1 MKKLHVK
8 IHGTHCASCE
18 VLIERALKKIP
29 GVEKADVRFA
39 TGETEVLA
47 SDDSITIRHIEDAV
61 RAGGYT
67 VSWWHER
74 HAPVAVEHRNGTKE
88 YAEIGAVFLFL
99 VAIYTVLSQFSLLPR
114 GFGITDTMGYGLVFA
129 IGLVAALSTC
139 LAVAGGLLLAV
150 AAKYNE
156 SYPNL
161 SPYQKFKPTLYFNV
175 GRVISYTSFGA
186 IIGTLGSVVS
196 LSPFGTGILS
206 IIASIV
212 MIILGFQML
221 HIFPWMKRLQP
232 RMPKFIAHGIHD
244 LAGKDSKMGPFTLG
258 GLTFFL
264 PCGFTQAL
272 QLYVLSKGSPAVG
285 ALTMLAFSLGTL
297 PALLSLGFV
306 SSFAKGTFQKRFIR
320 FSAVLVV
327 MLGFWNI
334 NNGLALAGIN
344 VNLGSFARKGSIAE
358 IALAPMENG
367 AQIVRMK
374 VSGLDY
380 IPSRFAVR
388 EGVPVEWRIDG
399 SGAQGCAQVIVVPS
413 LGITKYLPQDKETVI
428 QFTPQETGDISFS
441 CSMGMTTRDAGF
453 SVIPGTGDA
462 ARAAAPAENSLA
474 ALSSACDPA
483 VQNCLPVQALSMEI
497 SEERGF
503 YPSSFTVK
511 KGVPVEVTIDDKVPL
526 GGCMGVMV
534 IPQYEVTLPLRLGK
548 NTLAFTP
555 TQTGTTYAT
564 CSMGSKMIQFNVIN

>member
-18 VLIERALKKIP
+18 VLIERTLKKIP
-29 GVEKADVRFA
+29 GVERANVRFA
-39 TGETEVLA
+39 TGETEITV
-47 SDDSITIRHIEDAV
+47 SDENIGIKHIEDAV
-61 RAGGYT
+61 RDSGYS

-74 HAPVAVEHRNGTKE
+74 HTAGVAHKNSPQD
-88 YAEIGAVFLFL
+88 YLEIGYVFLFI
-99 VAIYTVLSQFSLLPR
+99 VAAYLLLSRFDILPR
-114 GFGITDTMGYGLVFA
+114 GFGISDTMGYGLVFV

-161 SPYQKFKPTLYFNV
+161 SSYQKFKPTLYFNI
-175 GRVISYTSFGA
+175 GRVLSYTAFGA
-186 IIGTLGSVVS
+186 AIGALGSVIS
-196 LSPFGTGILS
+196 LSSFGTGILS
-206 IIASIV
+206 IIASLV

-221 HIFPWMKRLQP
+221 HLFPWMKRFQP
-232 RMPKFIAHGIHD
+232 TMPKFITHKIHD
-244 LAGKDSKMGPFTLG
+244 LAGKDSKGGPLTLG
-258 GLTFFL
+258 ALTFFL

-285 ALTMLAFSLGTL
+285 ALTMLVFSLGTL

-306 SSFAKGTFQKRFIR
+306 SSFATGTFQKHFVR

-334 NNGLALAGIN
+334 DNGLALAGIN
-344 VNLGSFARKGSIAE
+344 VNLGAFARGGATAE
-358 IALAPMENG
+358 TALAPIENG
-367 AQIVRMK
+367 AQVVRMK
-374 VSGLDY
+374 VAGLEY
-380 IPSRFAVR
+380 VPSRFAVR
-388 EGVPVEWRIDG
+388 QGIPVEWRIDG
-399 SGAQGCAQVIVVPS
+399 SGAQGCAQVITVPS
-413 LGITKYLPQDKETVI
+413 LGITKYLPPDKETVVR
-428 QFTPQETGDISFS
+428 FTPQEAGDISFS
-441 CSMGMTTRDAGF
+441 CSMGMTTRGAKF
-453 SVIPGTGDA
+453 TVLPGTGDTA
-462 ARAAAPAENSLA
+462 SAAAPGESPLDAS
-474 ALSSACDPA
+474 SSACDPA
-483 VQNCLPVQALSMEI
+483 IQNCVPAQTLTMEI

-503 YPSSFTVK
+503 YPNSFTVK
-511 KGVPVEVTIDDKVPL
+511 KGVPVEVTIDNKVQL
-526 GGCMGVMV
+526 GGCMNVMV

-564 CSMGSKMIQFNVIN
+564 CSMGSKMVQFNVID

>member
-1 MKKLHVK
+1 MKKLHIK

-18 VLIERALKKIP
+18 VLIEHTLKKIP
-29 GVEKADVRFA
+29 GVERADVRFA
-39 TGETEVLA
+39 TGETEITV
-47 SDDSITIRHIEDAV
+47 SDETIGIGRIEDAV
-61 RAGGYT
+61 RGSGYS

-74 HAPVAVEHRNGTKE
+74 HAAATAHKNSPQE
-88 YAEIGAVFLFL
+88 YLEIGYVFLFI
-99 VAIYTVLSQFSLLPR
+99 VASYLFLNRLDILPR
-114 GFGITDTMGYGLVFA
+114 GFGISDTMGYGLVFA

-161 SPYQKFKPTLYFNV
+161 SSYRKFKPTLYFNI
-175 GRVISYTSFGA
+175 GRIISYTAFGA
-186 IIGTLGSVVS
+186 AIGALGSVIS

-206 IIASIV
+206 IIASLV

-221 HIFPWMKRLQP
+221 HLFPWMKRFQP
-232 RMPKFIAHGIHD
+232 AMPKFIARKIHD
-244 LAGKDSKMGPFTLG
+244 VADKDSKGGPLTLG
-258 GLTFFL
+258 ALTFFL

-285 ALTMLAFSLGTL
+285 ALTMLVFSLGTL

-306 SSFAKGTFQKRFIR
+306 SSFAKGAFQKHFIR

-334 NNGLALAGIN
+334 DNGLALAGIN
-344 VNLGSFARKGSIAE
+344 IDAGSFTRKNSTIEAAIAP
-358 IALAPMENG
+358 IENG

-374 VSGLDY
+374 VTGLEY
-380 IPSRFAVR
+380 VPSRFAVR
-388 EGVPVEWRIDG
+388 QGVPVEWRIDG
-399 SGAQGCAQVIVVPS
+399 SGAQGCAQVITVPS
-413 LGITKYLPQDKETVI
+413 LGITKYLPPNKETVI
-428 QFTPQETGDISFS
+428 RFTPQETGDISFS
-441 CSMGMTTRDAGF
+441 CSMGMTTRGAKF
-453 SVIPGTGDA
+453 AVLPGT
-462 ARAAAPAENSLA
+462 ENIPNLA
-474 ALSSACDPA
+474 TPGENPLETSSSACDPA
-483 VQNCLPVQALSMEI
+483 IQNCVPAQAFAMEI

-511 KGVPVEVTIDDKVPL
+511 KGVPVEVTIDDKVQL
-526 GGCMGVMV
+526 GGCMQVMV

-564 CSMGSKMIQFNVIN
+564 CSMGSKMVQFNVVD